1 MPPLWQGV
9 TQQDPQFHKP
19 GQVPN
24 LVNMLCDPVTG
35 LRRRPGVLS
44 TADHSPPGGF
54 TNDSIFHQVVEV
66 SGTQVVVGVNTHTGQ
81 LFLCNPNSGT
91 QFTQWG
97 ANDYFKAPSRYYIQT
112 AIVGDKLF
120 VVNLSK
126 KPGLERST
134 TTQALHESGF
144 AYVSSGAFGKTFQLQ
159 VSFLWSATR
168 QVTSVWAEYKT
179 PDGSQPGDAEKAT
192 PEYIAS
198 QLVLKLLD
206 ITLTSGPGNGRK
218 VRDCIHIANDGGYI
232 AFRGNTSAGTSQI
245 NAVTSTTGATWIVT
259 SGTGHVLNSGMLPGV
274 NHWLLNGAVFRV
286 GSGDT
291 APYYRWDEN
300 RKAWL
305 ETAAPNSVTKIT
317 NAPVAVWWNGTNWLH
332 NAPNWFGGRTAG
344 DDQSNP
350 EFSWL
355 ADGISG
361 IFGYQGRLGILSGA
375 KVALSASGKP
385 DVWFRT
391 TVTDLLDSDPIEVA
405 TSSQSAATYTQAT
418 QYRKDVLLFSSQ
430 HQAYMPGANRVLT
443 PRNATV
449 QGIDQYG
456 ATSRVAPQVVGPT
469 LMFCRDLPG
478 DFTGIM
484 EINPATQVEGEYQ
497 IFDSTPHLPRYFKG
511 KARFFRA
518 SASAPMA
525 VLGTDSDLTELYVYE
540 YAFDGQERM
549 QAAWHRWVFRHTIV
563 DAYWVGPTL
572 FLVQAEGDRLFYGS
586 IDPRG
591 DTTAFHLDHWKKV
604 HWDGRW
610 WVVNNTSA
618 PSSPSGDQVYF
629 YANPQDPMYG
639 SEIIGQPAVGTVAA
653 AGLPFTSRVTLPEVS
668 VTGTD
673 GRPVPLRDS
682 TVLRYDIGLNDAYAV
697 WAYIGRGQW
706 SNRRTDIPTKI
717 LTLQPR
723 RFTNGRL
730 QLGRSWVVPRA
741 YCQLITRVKANDHY
755 VTLEAVSGYR
765 MNITGVTY
773 ALQYTPLFPR
783 RQ

>member
-35 LRRRPGVLS
+35 LRRRPGIRS
-44 TADHSPPGGF
+44 TSDHVPTGGF
-54 TNDSIFHQVVEV
+54 TNDSLFHQVVEV

-81 LFLCNPNSGT
+81 LFLCNPTNGNVI
-91 QFTQWG
+91 TQWG
-97 ANDYFKAPSRYYIQT
+97 VNDYFKASSRYYIQT
-112 AIVGDKLF
+112 AIVGDRLY
-120 VVNLSK
+120 VANLEK
-126 KPGLERST
+126 KPTVERDT
-134 TTQALHESGF
+134 TTQALRESGF

-159 VSFLWSATR
+159 VSFAGPSAGR
-168 QVTSVWAEYKT
+168 SVWAEYKT

-192 PEYIAS
+192 PEYIAH
-198 QLVLKLLD
+198 QLVTNLRN
-206 ITLTSGPGNGRK
+206 IVINSGPWNGKK
-218 VRDCIHIANDGGYI
+218 VSEMIHIANEGGYI
-232 AFRGNTSAGTSQI
+232 AFRANRGAGTDQI
-245 NAVTSTTGATWIVT
+245 TSVTSTTGATWIVT

-274 NHWLLNGAVFRV
+274 NHWLMNSAVFRV
-286 GSGDT
+286 GSGDS
-291 APYYRWDEN
+291 APYFRWDEN

-305 ETAAPNSVTKIT
+305 ETAAPNSIAKINNT
-317 NAPVAVWWNGTNWLH
+317 PVAVWWDGTRWYH
-332 NAPNWFGGRTAG
+332 NAPSFFPGRQAG
-344 DDQSNP
+344 DDNSNP
-350 EFSWL
+350 EFAWMTQ
-355 ADGISG
+355 GISG
-361 IFGYQGRLGILSGA
+361 IFGYQGRLGILSGS

-385 DVWFRT
+385 NVWFRT
-391 TVTDLLDSDPIEVA
+391 TVTELLDSDPIEVA
-405 TSSQSAATYTQAT
+405 TSSQSAATYTQAI

-443 PRNATV
+443 PRTATV

-456 ATSRVAPQVVGPT
+456 SNSRVAPQVVGPT

-478 DFTGIM
+478 GYTGVM

-497 IFDSTPHLPRYFKG
+497 IFDSTPHLPRYFNG

-518 SASAPMA
+518 SANAPMA
-525 VLGTDSDLTELYVYE
+525 VLATDSDYTELYVYE

-549 QAAWHRWVFRHTIV
+549 QSAWHKWVFKHTIV
-563 DAYWVGPTL
+563 DAFWVGPTL
-572 FLVQAEGDRLFYGS
+572 FLVQAEGNRLFYGT

-591 DTTAFHLDHWKKV
+591 DTAAFHLDHWKQV
-604 HWDGRW
+604 RWDGRW
-610 WVVNNTSA
+610 WVIDNTSA

-629 YANPQDPMYG
+629 YAKPTDPMYG
-639 SEIIGQPAVGTVAA
+639 SAIIGQPAVGTVAA
-653 AGLPFTSRVTLPEVS
+653 AGFTFTSRVTLPEVT
-668 VTGTD
+668 VTGSD

-682 TVLRYDIGLNDAYAV
+682 TVLRYDIGLNDAYDT
-697 WAYIGRGQW
+697 WAFINYGQW
-706 SNRRTDIPTKI
+706 GHRREDPPPRHVVLK
-717 LTLQPR
+717 PR

-741 YCQLITRVKANDHY
+741 YCQLIVRAKANDHY
-755 VTLEAVSGYR
+755 VTLDAVSGYR

-773 ALQYTPLFPR
+773 ALQYTPLYPR

>member
-24 LVNMLCDPVTG
+24 LVNMVCDPVTG
-35 LRRRPGVLS
+35 LRRRPGIRS
-44 TADHSPPGGF
+44 TSDHAPDGGF
-54 TNDSIFHQVVEV
+54 TNDSLYHQVVEV
-66 SGTQVVVGVNTHTGQ
+66 SGTQVVVGVNTNTGQ
-81 LFLCNPNSGT
+81 LFLCNPTNGDVI
-91 QFTQWG
+91 TQWG
-97 ANDYFKAPSRYYIQT
+97 VNDYFKASSRYYIQT
-112 AIVGDKLF
+112 AIVGDRLY
-120 VVNLSK
+120 VANLEK
-126 KPGLERST
+126 KPTVERNT
-134 TTQALHESGF
+134 ATQALRESGF
-144 AYVSSGAFGKTFQLQ
+144 AYVASGAFGKTFQLQ
-159 VSFLWSATR
+159 VSFAGPSVGR
-168 QVTSVWAEYKT
+168 SVWAEYKT

-192 PEYIAS
+192 PEYIAH
-198 QLVLKLLD
+198 QLAVNLQN
-206 ITLTSGPGNGRK
+206 IVINSGPWNGKK
-218 VRDCIHIANDGGYI
+218 VSEVIHIANEGGYI
-232 AFRGNTSAGTSQI
+232 AFRANRGSGTDQITS
-245 NAVTSTTGATWIVT
+245 VTSTTGATWIVT

-286 GSGDT
+286 GSGDS
-291 APYYRWDEN
+291 APYFRWDEN

-305 ETAAPNSVTKIT
+305 ETAATNSITKINNT
-317 NAPVAVWWNGTNWLH
+317 PVAVWWDGSRWYH
-332 NAPNWFGGRTAG
+332 NAPSSFPGRPAG
-344 DDQSNP
+344 DDNSNP
-350 EFSWL
+350 EFAWITQ
-355 ADGISG
+355 GISG
-361 IFGYQGRLGILSGA
+361 IFGYQGRLGILSGSR
-375 KVALSASGKP
+375 VALSASGKP
-385 DVWFRT
+385 NVWFRT
-391 TVTDLLDSDPIEVA
+391 TVTELLDSDPIEVA
-405 TSSQSAATYTQAT
+405 TSSQSAATYTQAI

-518 SASAPMA
+518 SANAPMA

-610 WVVNNTSA
+610 WVISNTSA

-629 YANPQDPMYG
+629 YANPQDSMYG

-668 VTGTD
+668 VAGTD

-697 WAYIGRGQW
+697 WVYLGRGQW
-706 SNRRTDIPTKI
+706 GNRRTDIPTKI
-717 LTLQPR
+717 MTLQPR